1 MTPNAKARYL
11 VELFTPKGCC
21 DYPELIAE
29 EGAINLCKEMLKE
42 SLRPMFWRA
51 VINEIPYIVKN

>member
-11 VELFTPKGCC
+11 VELFTPKGC

-29 EGAINLCKEMLKE
+29 EHAASLCKEMLKE